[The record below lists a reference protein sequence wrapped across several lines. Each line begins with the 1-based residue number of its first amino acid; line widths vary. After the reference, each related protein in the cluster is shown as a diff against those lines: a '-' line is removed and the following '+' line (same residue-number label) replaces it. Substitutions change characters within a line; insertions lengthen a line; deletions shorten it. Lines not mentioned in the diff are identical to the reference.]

1 MPPVCFTAVAL
12 AYASE
17 IAPLAIRGAL
27 TSGMRFSIVL
37 GQLIGFGVM
46 RQTTLGQ
53 YPGPMSCRILFA
65 VKWGY
70 AAVDL
75 LTRSLVAHG
84 KMEQAR
90 KNIAK
95 LHNANYDVDGHL
107 ADIKNGLDREQAEN
121 ETAGLYNDCF
131 NKANWR
137 RTLATVSTL
146 FIQNAC
152 GNSRVIGYMSCFMQL
167 AGLPSGQSVDATVGL
182 SGMMVV
188 GNICGWF
195 LVEKF
200 GRRGTALN
208 GCSTLCVTLLVFGI
222 VACINTS
229 SVIWVQVAFMA
240 IWSFVY

>member
-1 MPPVCFTAVAL
+1 M
-12 AYASE
+12 
-17 IAPLAIRGAL
+17 L
-27 TSGMRFSIVL
+27 TSI
-37 GQLIGFGVM
+37 
-46 RQTTLGQ
+46 
-53 YPGPMSCRILFA
+53 
-65 VKWGY
+65 
-70 AAVDL
+70 DL

-152 GNSRVIGYMSCFMQL
+152 GNSRVIGYMSCEF
-167 AGLPSGQSVDATVGL
+167 LPIMETLTSNTLTRDDRLHAT
-182 SGMMVV
+182 
-188 GNICGWF
+188 
-195 LVEKF
+195 
-200 GRRGTALN
+200 RR
-208 GCSTLCVTLLVFGI
+208 
-222 VACINTS
+222 S
-229 SVIWVQVAFMA
+229 SLWPV
-240 IWSFVY
+240 S